1 MASEWYDFNNGTY
14 VMASGSNI
22 GFIVENGTA
31 LMIDAGLDRSSAKK
45 ALKAFEK
52 LNAKLAGIV
61 ITHGHADHFGGAG
74 WTAQKYQV
82 PVYAP
87 PLEGVFA
94 ANPILEPLY
103 LYGGAAPIA
112 ELMGKFT
119 LAKRGVIS
127 PKPLYQGPQ
136 DIAGIKIDVIPLP
149 GHSPMQVGIA
159 YKDSLF
165 CGDVVFPTATLQ
177 RHPILFCSDLDAWL
191 KTLSGIPDFTYR
203 QYIPGHGEP
212 QDDILPLAVGT
223 ESRLLE
229 LRRLTE
235 QALTVPQESCAVLR
249 AVAASYDIV
258 FTSPE
263 YLLLAQ
269 TTIHAALVSLQRAG
283 EAEIM
288 ITDNRMLWRR
298 SEGFITGKTVKTAD
312 C

>member
-14 VMASGSNI
+14 VYVSGSNI
-22 GFIVENGTA
+22 GFIVENGMA
-31 LMIDAGLDRSSAKK
+31 LMIDAGLDRSSAKN
-45 ALKAFEK
+45 ALKAFET
-52 LNAKLAGIV
+52 LDAKLAGIV
-61 ITHGHADHFGGAG
+61 ISHGHADHFGGAG
-74 WTAQKYQV
+74 WVAQKYQL

-87 PLEGVFA
+87 PLEGAFA

-112 ELMGKFT
+112 ELKGKFT
-119 LAKRGVIS
+119 LAKRGVIA
-127 PKPLYQGPQ
+127 PQPLLLGPQ
-136 DIAGIKIDVIPLP
+136 VIEGIEIDVLPLP

-165 CGDVVFPTATLQ
+165 CGDVVFPAATLR

-191 KTLSGIPDFTYR
+191 GTLSGIPDLTYKH
-203 QYIPGHGEP
+203 YIPGHGEP
-212 QDDILPLAVGT
+212 EDDLVPLALGT

-229 LRRLTE
+229 LRRLTL
-235 QALTVPQESCAVLR
+235 QALTIPQEAGAVLR
-249 AVAASYDIV
+249 SVAASYDIV

-283 EAEIM
+283 EAEII

-298 SEGFITGKTVKTAD
+298 SKTSGAEKTKKDAN